1 LRRIDAQPIR
11 RLKLVALEGIF
22 EGIEKGKECE
32 KCTQSEEGD
41 GETDLD
47 VRGSG

>member
-1 LRRIDAQPIR
+1 LRKIDAQPIT
-11 RLKLVALEGIF
+11 RLILVALEEIF
-22 EGIEKGKECE
+22 ESIEKGKECV